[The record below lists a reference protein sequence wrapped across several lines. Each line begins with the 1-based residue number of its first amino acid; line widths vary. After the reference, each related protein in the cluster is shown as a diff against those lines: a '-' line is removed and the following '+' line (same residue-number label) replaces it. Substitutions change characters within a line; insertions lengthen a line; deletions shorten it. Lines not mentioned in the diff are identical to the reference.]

1 MNKKIKALAIE
12 AGLYVDFNGE
22 PWPKNMTGED
32 IEGAYEKFA
41 LLLIDE
47 CAKKV
52 EAIIDEEFRE
62 VTPKEVGL
70 DTRAGYNLFINE
82 DYIAVSK
89 GNRRTLDYYGG
100 FEYVDEE
107 HVTVLG
113 DMVFYSADDERVQ
126 DHLNEFFM
134 KEDAE

>member
-1 MNKKIKALAIE
+1 MSMLH
-12 AGLYVDFNGE
+12 D
-22 PWPKNMTGED
+22 
-32 IEGAYEKFA
+32 
-41 LLLIDE
+41 LISE
-47 CAKKV
+47 INSKV
-52 EAIIDEEFRE
+52 EGLIEEEFRE

-70 DTRAGYNLFINE
+70 DSRAGYRLFINE
-82 DYIAVSK
+82 EYIAVSI
-89 GNRRTLDYYGG
+89 GNRRSLDYYGG

-126 DHLNEFFM
+126 DHLDEFFM

>member
-1 MNKKIKALAIE
+1 MSLLHELISEINSKVD
-12 AGLYVDFNGE
+12 GL
-22 PWPKNMTGED
+22 
-32 IEGAYEKFA
+32 
-41 LLLIDE
+41 
-47 CAKKV
+47 
-52 EAIIDEEFRE
+52 IDEEFRE

-70 DTRAGYNLFINE
+70 DTRAAYRLFINE
-82 DYIAVSK
+82 DFIAVGR

-126 DHLNEFFM
+126 GHLDEFFM
-134 KEDAE
+134 QEETK

>member
-1 MNKKIKALAIE
+1 MSY
-12 AGLYVDFNGE
+12 LYDKLNSLQWE
-22 PWPKNMTGED
+22 INQ
-32 IEGAYEKFA
+32 
-41 LLLIDE
+41 
-47 CAKKV
+47 KV

-70 DTRAGYNLFINE
+70 DTRAGYHLFINE

-89 GNRRTLDYYGG
+89 GNRRTLDYSGG

-126 DHLNEFFM
+126 DHLDEFFLHQN
-134 KEDAE
+134 E

>member
-1 MNKKIKALAIE
+1 MSY
-12 AGLYVDFNGE
+12 LYDKLNSLQWE
-22 PWPKNMTGED
+22 LN
-32 IEGAYEKFA
+32 
-41 LLLIDE
+41 
-47 CAKKV
+47 KKV

-70 DTRAGYNLFINE
+70 DPRAGYNIFINE

-126 DHLNEFFM
+126 DHLDEFFM
-134 KEDAE
+134 KEKEE

>member
-1 MNKKIKALAIE
+1 MSMLNE
-12 AGLYVDFNGE
+12 
-22 PWPKNMTGED
+22 
-32 IEGAYEKFA
+32 
-41 LLLIDE
+41 LISE
-47 CAKKV
+47 INSKV
-52 EAIIDEEFRE
+52 EGLINEEFRE
-62 VTPKEVGL
+62 VTPKEIGL
-70 DTRAGYNLFINE
+70 DPRAGYRLFINE
-82 DYIAVSK
+82 DFIAVSR

-126 DHLNEFFM
+126 DHLDEFFI